1 MYQQI
6 TLIGNLGRDPE
17 MRYTPSGVP
26 VTNFNIAVSQSWTG
40 NDGQRQ
46 EKTVWFRV
54 SAWQRLAETCNQYL
68 TKGQRVLVVGE
79 MEEPNLWTDQGGNAR
94 ASLQVRARNV
104 QFLSTRAENEALAAG
119 AGQGGGMDGG
129 AGQDGGMDQGGGPA
143 SDAGAS
149 SEEDIPF

>member
-17 MRYTPSGVP
+17 MRYTASGSAVTSFP
-26 VTNFNIAVSQSWTG
+26 VATSQRWTG
-40 NDGQRQ
+40 SDGQRN

-54 SAWQRLAETCNQYL
+54 SAWERQAETCNQYL

-79 MEEPNLWTDQGGNAR
+79 IEEPYVYTDQEGNSR

-104 QFLSTRAENEALAAG
+104 QFLNSRAEREA
-119 AGQGGGMDGG
+119 MDGG
-129 AGQDGGMDQGGGPA
+129 GGQYGGHSAAAMDGSSTDQGSGG
-143 SDAGAS
+143 
-149 SEEDIPF
+149 EEDIPF